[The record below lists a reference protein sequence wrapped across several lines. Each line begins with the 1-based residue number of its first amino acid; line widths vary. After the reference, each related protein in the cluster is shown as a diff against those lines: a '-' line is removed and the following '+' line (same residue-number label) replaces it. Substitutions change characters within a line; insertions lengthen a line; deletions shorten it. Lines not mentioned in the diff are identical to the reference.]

1 MSDELAPLR
10 DLFAISAFTP
20 SLEGCKKLS
29 SGPKTSGGLSGDLF
43 QAELLAIEGR
53 CYLATGKYSLLKD
66 FKDHPE
72 AGARTCALTAMFLRA
87 KEPATQQKAFD
98 ALLDLAKTSK
108 DPAAVYLAACCYMV
122 KGEDDPNMLVEAV
135 RLLESVTSEN
145 PSISQSAQFLSLTG
159 LKGQA
164 LLGLHQQNLAVAS
177 MRECATAN
185 DESAVCKVL
194 SALVNLVGG
203 NSQEAFLLY
212 CDIEAQFGEAL
223 ENGGLSLSVLNG
235 KAAANMQRGCWGE
248 ASEELERAVK
258 AAPGD
263 VDTLANLASLGC
275 WKENGDEM
283 EKWMAQLGKVQ
294 TDHWLVRKIGH
305 LEASLRGFNGA
316 A

>member
-20 SLEGCKKLS
+20 SLENCKKLS
-29 SGPKTSGGLSGDLF
+29 TGPKTAGGLSGDLF

-72 AGARTCALTAMFLRA
+72 AGARSCALTAMFLRA

-98 ALLDLAKTSK
+98 SLLDLAKTSK

-122 KGEDDPNMLVEAV
+122 KGEDDPNMLVEAI
-135 RLLESVTSEN
+135 RLLESVPSEN
-145 PSISQSAQFLSLTG
+145 SLTG

-164 LLGLHQQNLAVAS
+164 LLGLHQQSFAVAS

-263 VDTLANLASLGC
+263 VDTLANLASLSC
-275 WKENGDEM
+275 WKENADEM
-283 EKWMAQLGKVQ
+283 EKWLTQLGRVQ

-305 LEASLRGFNGA
+305 LEASLKGFNKA